1 MKKVNLKNCNISG
14 NHFTELSVIMDD
26 SETIIILPLLYSIYL
41 YNVGE
46 VIKYKIHKEDNKLKK
61 TLVSEPLADTSI
73 TNYINKLYQFLK
85 YVNLNDD
92 LPNVH
97 HSYLIK
103 PSQLRNYLAE
113 HIAQNSGAITMD
125 NHKSALQA
133 YFNFLA
139 YLRIRQPHIIKV
151 SRNVR
156 KKAFENNR
164 LPNKINYITS
174 SDRQRLLN
182 QCDCM
187 RDRIII
193 RLGFEAGLRSS
204 ECRGVLL
211 KNKYVQKGSL
221 LDLFDQVK
229 DPAKYHINK
238 FEYLLLGKYA
248 KGGES
253 RIIYFSRELLVYMK
267 KYYFTE
273 RANVLGRTNDEYD
286 PDSLLVNNDQV
297 HFGKPISKRLPSDVF
312 SKYREEIEGFNPRLS
327 FHDLRHTF
335 ATELYHDELQIR
347 PGRET
352 RSESAAL
359 LVVAQRLGHKLGKDG
374 KAQHVTTR
382 YIRMREQMLQM
393 EDGL

>member
-1 MKKVNLKNCNISG
+1 
-14 NHFTELSVIMDD
+14 MDD
-26 SETIIILPLLYSIYL
+26 SGSIILLPLLYSIYL

-46 VIKYKIHKEDNKLKK
+46 VIKYKIVTEDKKLKK
-61 TLVSEPLADTSI
+61 ILVSEPLADTSI

-97 HSYLIK
+97 HSYLIQ
-103 PSQLRNYLAE
+103 PGQIRDYLSENIAE
-113 HIAQNSGAITMD
+113 RSGATTLD

-139 YLRIRQPHIIKV
+139 HLRIRQPHHIKV
-151 SRNVR
+151 SREVR

-164 LPNKINYITS
+164 LQNKINYITS
-174 SDRQRLLN
+174 SDRQKLLN

-187 RDRIII
+187 RDRIIM
-193 RLGFEAGLRSS
+193 RLGYEVGLRAS

-211 KNKYVQKGSL
+211 ENRKARKGYL
-221 LDLFDQVK
+221 FDLFDQAE
-229 DPAKYHINK
+229 DPAKSHINK
-238 FEYLLLGKYA
+238 FEYLLHGKYA
-248 KGGES
+248 KGGTS
-253 RIIYFSRELLVYMK
+253 RIIYFSRELLEYMK
-267 KYYFTE
+267 EYYFTE

-286 PDSLLVNNDQV
+286 TDSLLVNHDQE
-297 HFGKPISKRLPSDVF
+297 HFGKPISKRLPTDVF
-312 SKYREEIEGFNPRLS
+312 AKYRDEIEDLNPRHS
-327 FHDLRHTF
+327 YHDLRHTY
-335 ATELYHDELQIR
+335 ATELYHDELQVR

-359 LVVAQRLGHKLGKDG
+359 LVVALSLGHKLGKDG
-374 KAQHVTTR
+374 KAQPVTTR

-393 EDGL
+393 EDDL